1 MSIVPKRPLDVK
13 LLLASLAISAGIV
26 LVILGVR
33 ASVTGR
39 EEQQLPD
46 AIEEVEPI
54 RGATQTPSQSEVFV
68 DLLPGYDAVLIL
80 NGLELETVSLDD
92 LGTGTSVPKPGQQ
105 VSVPLAVI
113 HEPGNNTF
121 SYTPVDGAPI
131 EAFDVGLNTAEVIFW
146 KITEGRG
153 RARSYTWTF
162 TVV

>member
-1 MSIVPKRPLDVK
+1 VRRRPLDVK
-13 LLLASLAISAGIV
+13 LMLASFVIAAGIV
-26 LVILGVR
+26 LVIAGIR

-39 EEQQLPD
+39 EQQQLPD
-46 AIEEVEPI
+46 AIEEVLPI

-80 NGLELETVSLDD
+80 NGVELETISLDD

-105 VSVPLAVI
+105 VAVPLAVI
-113 HEPGNNTF
+113 REPGNNTF

-131 EAFDVGLNTAEVIFW
+131 EEFEVGINHAEVIFW
-146 KITEGRG
+146 KTSDGRS
-153 RARSYTWTF
+153 RARSYTWSF

>member
-1 MSIVPKRPLDVK
+1 MPKRPLDVK
-13 LLLASLAISAGIV
+13 LLVASFVIAAGIV
-26 LVILGVR
+26 LVVLGFR

-39 EEQQLPD
+39 EEQQLPE

-54 RGATQTPSQSEVFV
+54 RGATQAPSQSEVFV

-80 NGLELETVSLDD
+80 NGIELETVSLDD

-105 VSVPLAVI
+105 LSVPLAVI

-121 SYTPVDGAPI
+121 SYTPVEGAPI
-131 EAFDVGLNTAEVIFW
+131 EKFDVGLNTAEVIYW
-146 KITEGRG
+146 KVTEGRS
-153 RARSYTWTF
+153 RARSYTWSF

>member
-1 MSIVPKRPLDVK
+1 MPRRSIDVK
-13 LLLASLAISAGIV
+13 LLIASFVIAAGIV
-26 LVILGVR
+26 LVILGFR

-54 RGATQTPSQSEVFV
+54 RGATQTPSQSDVFV
-68 DLLPGYDAVLIL
+68 DLLPGYDAVLVL
-80 NGLELETVSLDD
+80 NGVELETVSLDD
-92 LGTGTSVPKPGQQ
+92 LGTGTSVPRPGEQLA
-105 VSVPLAVI
+105 VPLAVI

-121 SYTPVDGAPI
+121 SYTPTEGAPI
-131 EAFDVGLNTAEVIFW
+131 ERFEVGLNTAEVIYW
-146 KITEGRG
+146 KTIEGRG

>member
-1 MSIVPKRPLDVK
+1 VPKRPLDVK
-13 LLLASLAISAGIV
+13 LLLASLVISAGIV

-46 AIEEVEPI
+46 AVEEVEPI

-80 NGLELETVSLDD
+80 NGVELETVSLDD
-92 LGTGTSVPKPGQQ
+92 LGSGTSVPRPGEQLA
-105 VSVPLAVI
+105 VPLAVI
-113 HEPGNNTF
+113 HEPGNNTY

-131 EAFDVGLNTAEVIFW
+131 EEFEVGLNTAQVVYW
-146 KITEGRG
+146 KIAEGRG

-162 TVV
+162 SVV